1 MVTSALSI
9 NSATAKLTVSIKRRL
24 GNGDEVFLAPGIELS
39 CAPDELDAKQAE
51 VTERVH
57 GWVENLLALYPDPTD
72 DAEDDAEDADED
84 DAEDDAEDADE
95 DGDEDEDGLSEED
108 IDAMDKKGL
117 QALIKEHELEI
128 EGAAKMAV
136 KALREA
142 VKEALFADEDGDED
156 EDEDADEDA
165 DEDDDGDE
173 DSAGYTDE
181 ELKAMKL
188 EELQEICKEWD
199 IGTPK
204 LAKGADLKAKKA
216 AYIKHV
222 KAAQEAEE

>member
-1 MVTSALSI
+1 MATSALSI

-72 DAEDDAEDADED
+72 DAEDADED
-84 DAEDDAEDADE
+84 DAEDDTEDADE

-142 VKEALFADEDGDED
+142 VKEALFSED
-156 EDEDADEDA
+156 EDEDADDDA
-165 DEDDDGDE
+165 EDEDEDGEDEDGDE